1 MKGAGVRKQF
11 KDIIDVTSTVYDI
24 TGITPPASFA
34 GLCQMPLEGK
44 PIRAAFGDAAS
55 PDPRDTQYSEL
66 WGSRGIW
73 HKGWKAVGMH
83 APGTDFDKD
92 RWELHDVRND
102 FSESVDLASQ
112 QPARLEEMKK
122 LWVDRGAKIRRA
134 AAAGSARHA
143 MPHL

>member
-11 KDIIDVTSTVYDI
+11 VDII
-24 TGITPPASFA
+24 
-34 GLCQMPLEGK
+34 E

-55 PDPRDTQYSEL
+55 PDPRDTQYFEL

-73 HKGWKAVGMH
+73 HKGWKAAGMH

-122 LWVDRGAKIRRA
+122 LWRIQ
-134 AAAGSARHA
+134 ARKYGVLRLLEA
-143 MPHL
+143 PGMRYRTYDQALPKNQ